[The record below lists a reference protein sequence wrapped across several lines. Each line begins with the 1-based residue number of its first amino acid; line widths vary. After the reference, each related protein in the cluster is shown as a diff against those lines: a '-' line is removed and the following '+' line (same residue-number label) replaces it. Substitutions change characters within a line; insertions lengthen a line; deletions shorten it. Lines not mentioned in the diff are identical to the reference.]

1 MNNYLHKGLTI
12 IALALLLA
20 SCSETATVTQN
31 TKPISSAQSDI
42 DKGIIAAKSKSYKKA
57 INFFATSIDKNPKIA
72 EAYYYRGKAWQKLGK
87 VNKAQNDYFKALEL
101 NMKYP
106 EVHNSLG
113 VLYTSQGDYRDAI
126 ERYTISISYNNHYAK
141 PYINRGV
148 VYFRE
153 GS

>member
-20 SCSETATVTQN
+20 SCSETTTVTQN

-87 VNKAQNDYFKALEL
+87 VNKAENDYF
-101 NMKYP
+101 
-106 EVHNSLG
+106 
-113 VLYTSQGDYRDAI
+113 
-126 ERYTISISYNNHYAK
+126 
-141 PYINRGV
+141 
-148 VYFRE
+148 
-153 GS
+153 